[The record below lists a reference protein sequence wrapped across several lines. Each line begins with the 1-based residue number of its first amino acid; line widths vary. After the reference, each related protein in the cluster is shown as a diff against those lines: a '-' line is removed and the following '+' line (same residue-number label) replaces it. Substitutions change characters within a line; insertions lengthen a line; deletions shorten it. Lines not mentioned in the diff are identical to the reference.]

1 MNIGDWGLLLLLSAL
16 WGGSFF
22 FSKVIVQE
30 VPPFTLV
37 LVRFATAAAALGA
50 YLQIGGTPIPRSWPI
65 WAALAGMGAFALVGL
80 VLLLNRDW
88 LAANGHESWLS
99 ICAAGVV
106 WGIPGLLTMIV
117 HDRHRKARRS

>member
-1 MNIGDWGLLLLLSAL
+1 MPLEPPKPLDPPT
-16 WGGSFF
+16 
-22 FSKVIVQE
+22 
-30 VPPFTLV
+30 VPF
-37 LVRFATAAAALGA
+37 
-50 YLQIGGTPIPRSWPI
+50 
-65 WAALAGMGAFALVGL
+65 ALAGMAAFALVGL

-88 LAANGHESWLS
+88 LTAHGHESWLA